1 VPQEHDTAFWTVAL
15 QIRIPPIKNKRVR
28 SFIHLARM
36 AYRHEPELLNW
47 DLFQNIMSDLK
58 QQYHS
63 FIECGALS

>member
-1 VPQEHDTAFWTVAL
+1 WFGLMIESLNKHRSYQANT
-15 QIRIPPIKNKRVR
+15 IKNKRVR

>member
-1 VPQEHDTAFWTVAL
+1 QANT
-15 QIRIPPIKNKRVR
+15 IKNKRVR